1 MSVELDEDSLQEL
14 YSWVDAVPLSRPKRS
29 IARDFSDGVL
39 TAEMVKFH
47 FPKLVEM
54 HNYVPASSTQQKIS
68 NWSHLNRKVF
78 NRLNFSVPEEVV
90 RKVVQCSPGVVEVVL
105 HSLRQKMEEKLK
117 QRVNKQ
123 SSQELEY
130 YSTESGQGA
139 QSSTYSPQPKLTRD
153 SNQIQH
159 SPGPGYSQPPASP
172 DTSARLLLEEREQAL
187 LSAQETIAILQAKV
201 NRLQHL
207 LHLKDIR
214 IDELSRRLQLPQ
226 KSN

>member
-1 MSVELDEDSLQEL
+1 MIFDRGPFTDCKVERCFVGSRGAVQMREGVRDGSFWVCLWLQL
-14 YSWVDAVPLSRPKRS
+14 SQTLLWCLSPL
-29 IARDFSDGVL
+29 
-39 TAEMVKFH
+39 
-47 FPKLVEM
+47 
-54 HNYVPASSTQQKIS
+54 
-68 NWSHLNRKVF
+68 RKVF